1 MPSCCCYLYVVG
13 DVPAGPSWSKHFQAL
28 SWVGGPL
35 SPKHLVSPVPGVAAP
50 CNYACLPVQGATWA
64 RVPSCPGTQAGEV
77 GTSAP
82 AAGQLGLKVSTTKA
96 VKGNRRLRTPV
107 PALRR
112 RRRSSGPDRKD
123 KLQSSCNANKQTY
136 PARKQPSSN
145 REPLPTTQVSQ
156 RDPRRWM
163 IRPPMQWVSVM
174 PPLSTSARRPHRVD
188 LGAICLAGY
197 REGAG
202 LGTPT

>member
-64 RVPSCPGTQAGEV
+64 RVPRCPGTQAGEV

-82 AAGQLGLKVSTTKA
+82 AAGQLRLKVSTTKA

-123 KLQSSCNANKQTY
+123 KLQCQQTNIPSTQATLQQPRTTANHSGE
-136 PARKQPSSN
+136 PARPQT
-145 REPLPTTQVSQ
+145 LD
-156 RDPRRWM
+156 DPASYA
-163 IRPPMQWVSVM
+163 VGN
-174 PPLSTSARRPHRVD
+174 L
-188 LGAICLAGY
+188 
-197 REGAG
+197 
-202 LGTPT
+202 